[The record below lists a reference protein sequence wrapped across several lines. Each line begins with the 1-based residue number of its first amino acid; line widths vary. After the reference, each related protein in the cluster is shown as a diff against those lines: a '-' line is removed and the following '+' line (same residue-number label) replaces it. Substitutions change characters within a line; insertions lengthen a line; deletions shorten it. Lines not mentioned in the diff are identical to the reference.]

1 VSTDQVAGFGSSA
14 KHPVSRALM
23 EPYLKDL
30 LEALRAK
37 AEKQ

>member
-1 VSTDQVAGFGSSA
+1 VSTEQVAGFGSSM
-14 KHPVSRALM
+14 KHSASRVLM
-23 EPYLKDL
+23 TPYFKDL